1 MSRGNREASLGNL
14 KNSMRDNYT
23 EHGVDEVS
31 VRIGVVDRTITNCAH
46 RHIVLQESGCVL
58 PQPTLPWSQ
67 GVSLYVVEQVRPL
80 LNRSVRIYKY
90 RVAGGGG

>member
-31 VRIGVVDRTITNCAH
+31 VRIGVVDRAITKCAH
-46 RHIVLQESGCVL
+46 RLPAHSTTRKWVRLTATHTSLESKR
-58 PQPTLPWSQ
+58 
-67 GVSLYVVEQVRPL
+67 VS
-80 LNRSVRIYKY
+80 IC
-90 RVAGGGG
+90 G